1 MHCWPIPQYH
11 LLQYKLPLSPTVL
24 FYFLLFVLWICN
36 LLSVCL
42 FKGKFDKHFDRS
54 TSFLPLVLVLVGEG
68 FINNLPLINL
78 WKIYWQLLDFIV
90 KNISAVCKFPSCFP
104 VRDNNTFAFTHSL
117 LLLNFYRKVE
127 LGFIFFFYLLFV
139 TVMLLLDNNQ
149 YSVCLFYYQMTQ
161 NQYYIFIASYQKV
174 SWVKEPSFV
183 FLFSCDGWI
192 DWGLLLINC
201 NLHRCTQRYEL

>member
-1 MHCWPIPQYH
+1 MHKQLLIGFFAIIIFSFIAHPKDMHCWPISQYH
-11 LLQYKLPLSPTVL
+11 LLQYKLPLSPRVL

-68 FINNLPLINL
+68 FINNFPLINL

-127 LGFIFFFYLLFV
+127 FGFIFF
-139 TVMLLLDNNQ
+139 
-149 YSVCLFYYQMTQ
+149 
-161 NQYYIFIASYQKV
+161 
-174 SWVKEPSFV
+174 
-183 FLFSCDGWI
+183 
-192 DWGLLLINC
+192 DWGSFLLAFC
-201 NLHRCTQRYEL
+201 DCDVTAW